1 MVKILI
7 VEDERII
14 AEDLKSTLEHEGYLI
29 TEIVGLP
36 KQALESVEKQK
47 PDIALVDIKLYGEMT
62 GLDLAVK
69 LKNEYGLAIVFCTAF
84 NDQHTRNK
92 AKKAEPLGYITK
104 PIDDLKLVNVIKEA
118 VNKLGLQ

>member
-69 LKNEYGLAIVFCTAF
+69 L
-84 NDQHTRNK
+84 
-92 AKKAEPLGYITK
+92 TK
-104 PIDDLKLVNVIKEA
+104 PASTSAKNRQEFLISRGKI
-118 VNKLGLQ
+118 